1 MEESQESE
9 PNVRI
14 HAHESGEVASDGE
27 ASDVPTRCPVI
38 GSGSMEDEER
48 EDDNTNGDTSENVVL
63 KTVHATNGHIGIDF
77 DLAVACGDIIASEP
91 SSVENGKISDPVID
105 GDGKVDESDTSS
117 TDRLSN
123 YGPTVA
129 DLTQQEITD
138 SQCCNKDFE
147 DEQERL
153 LISQSFEG
161 DSLSLHDRDPN
172 YATQRPDTLGAI
184 NLVAQ
189 NSGVTAPSSGKVFQ
203 NGGAKSRTR
212 RRGSG
217 QGDAS
222 EDMIFNMAQLGRRT
236 RGAGMDQLELN
247 QHHLAVGSD
256 DGSDSGD
263 AAELESTQ
271 CESTEADQYKMNP
284 EADQSESVRPDYA
297 QAPLDIIGQTVRN
310 STRACSLMR
319 SGRNLIQ
326 GADRYLVEDDVVD
339 EEIRDAS
346 EITENE
352 DLEWERLRDSDLA
365 DRAEDDH
372 QYIAVDTNDDP
383 VMVVG
388 AAKTSQPGLWMMGK
402 DSNAAVAGTS
412 LHNALLRQHPN
423 SAFSQLKPDG
433 SGLYGEVNQPV
444 VNSNSSANADRRPAQ
459 SGKDKTPNAV
469 VPLQD
474 QLVTKPTALF
484 KPILHEMKATC
495 GNESL
500 HRSHFPRQNSEGSA
514 SEGISGYRFGSIA
527 KHGKAL
533 SDNGLRSQTDKD
545 DSVVHSPHLTL
556 DPSFEGGSSE
566 YLHCYLPSRSDHL
579 MIGEPDIRHL
589 SRSSIAND
597 YQQQNAGQLGCNY
610 QSMAT
615 PPQKHMR
622 SSYHLMND
630 SLELS
635 PIQPPSSHALHQ
647 QHYQH
652 QMLSFVHSPGL
663 ASVGETYQATMAGDS
678 NSRTHSFGG
687 YKVSLNYLWLLPLR
701 TFF

>member
-1 MEESQESE
+1 MNREESKESE
-9 PNVRI
+9 PSVRI
-14 HAHESGEVASDGE
+14 HVRESEEVASDGE
-27 ASDVPTRCPVI
+27 AGDVPTRCPVI
-38 GSGSMEDEER
+38 GSGSQEDEER
-48 EDDNTNGDTSENVVL
+48 EDDNTNGDTSEKVVL
-63 KTVHATNGHIGIDF
+63 KTVHATIGQIGIDF
-77 DLAVACGDIIASEP
+77 DLAVACGEIIASEP
-91 SSVENGKISDPVID
+91 SSVENGKISDPAID
-105 GDGKVDESDTSS
+105 GDGKVDESGTSS
-117 TDRLSN
+117 TDLPSI
-123 YGPTVA
+123 YGPMVA
-129 DLTQQEITD
+129 TLTQQEITD
-138 SQCCNKDFE
+138 SQCCKKDFE
-147 DEQERL
+147 DEQ
-153 LISQSFEG
+153 SFEG
-161 DSLSLHDRDPN
+161 DGLNLHDRDPN

-189 NSGVTAPSSGKVFQ
+189 NSGVTAAFSGKVFP
-203 NGGAKSRTR
+203 NGVAKSRTW

-310 STRACSLMR
+310 STRPCSLMR
-319 SGRNLIQ
+319 SGRNIIQ
-326 GADRYLVEDDVVD
+326 NADRYLVEDNVDD

-352 DLEWERLRDSDLA
+352 DLEWERLHDSDLA

-372 QYIAVDTNDDP
+372 QYIVLDTNDDP
-383 VMVVG
+383 VMVAG
-388 AAKTSQPGLWMMGK
+388 GAKTSQPGLWMMGK
-402 DSNAAVAGTS
+402 DLNAAVGGIP
-412 LHNALLRQHPN
+412 NALLRQHPN

-433 SGLYGEVNQPV
+433 SGLYGEVGQPV
-444 VNSNSSANADRRPAQ
+444 VNSNSLTNADRKPAQ
-459 SGKDKTPNAV
+459 SGTDKTSNAV

-474 QLVTKPTALF
+474 QPVTKSTALF

-500 HRSHFPRQNSEGSA
+500 HKNHFPRQNSEGST
-514 SEGISGYRFGSIA
+514 SEGISGFRFGSIA
-527 KHGKAL
+527 KHGKTL
-533 SDNGLRSQTDKD
+533 SDNGLRSHTDKD
-545 DSVVHSPHLTL
+545 DSVVHSPHLLTL
-556 DPSFEGGSSE
+556 NPSFEGGSSE
-566 YLHCYLPSRSDHL
+566 SLHSYLPSRADHL
-579 MIGEPDIRHL
+579 MIGEPDIGHL
-589 SRSSIAND
+589 ARSSITND
-597 YQQQNAGQLGCNY
+597 YQQHAGQLGCNY
-610 QSMAT
+610 QSLAT
-615 PPQKHMR
+615 PPQKHTR

-652 QMLSFVHSPGL
+652 QVLGFIHSPGL
-663 ASVGETYQATMAGDS
+663 ACVGETYQATMAGES
-678 NSRTHSFGG
+678 NSRTHSLGG
-687 YKVSLNYLWLLPLR
+687 YKVR
-701 TFF
+701 